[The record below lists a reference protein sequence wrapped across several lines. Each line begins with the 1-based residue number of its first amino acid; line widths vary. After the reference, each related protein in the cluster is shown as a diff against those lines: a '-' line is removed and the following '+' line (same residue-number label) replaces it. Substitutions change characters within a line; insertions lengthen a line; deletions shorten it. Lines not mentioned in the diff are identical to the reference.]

1 MDTPDTLNRRAR
13 LRELIQHCFENHQ
26 AALLKHIESRT
37 GKPHNQGEMSAIQR
51 DHGGKSFGD
60 KKAQALAK
68 SIGLSRYW
76 FDLPL
81 GTNIDRA
88 DWLAAAPIDASG
100 NALPPEH
107 NAGRV
112 ADMTHSRKYSG
123 ASITNMSTAKEPARD
138 LHAGYVIKQ
147 YDAGGRMGATG
158 LLLQDQPGV
167 IQSWEVSPDWL
178 RKNVRHFS
186 NARNLCIVTGFGDS
200 MRPMFN
206 PGDPILVDTGVTKVD
221 ADGVYFFR
229 VGDEGFIKRIQR
241 IPGVGYVVK
250 SSNPEYDPWTIN
262 DAMDFAVIGRVIK
275 VWKSDDT

>member
-1 MDTPDTLNRRAR
+1 MDNPDTLNRRAR
-13 LRELIQHCFENHQ
+13 LRELIEHCFENNQ
-26 AALLKHIESRT
+26 AALLKHIEART
-37 GKPHNQGEMSAIQR
+37 GRPHNQGEMSAIQR

-60 KKAQALAK
+60 KKAQALAN

-81 GTNIDRA
+81 GSNLDR
-88 DWLAAAPIDASG
+88 DKWLDAAPLDARG
-100 NALPPEH
+100 NALPPQH
-107 NAGRV
+107 NAKRV
-112 ADMTHSRKYSG
+112 PDVAHSLAYSG
-123 ASITNMSTAKEPARD
+123 AAMPNMNTAKEPERD
-138 LHAGYVIKQ
+138 LHGGHVIKQ

-158 LLLQDQPGV
+158 LVLPDQPGV

-186 NARNLCIVTGFGDS
+186 ATRNLCIVTGFGDS

-206 PGDPILVDTGVTKVD
+206 PGDPLLVDTGVTKVD

-250 SSNPEYDPWTIN
+250 SSNPEYDPWTIK
-262 DAMDFAVIGRVIK
+262 DATDFAVIGRVIK